1 MASVSPQ
8 TDDIEEEQFQA
19 LVRVAIEEVVA
30 QLLNSRNQPLG
41 QEASLQSNFH
51 QIVCKIHEILTKLD
65 QLSHELT
72 RFNENSSLR
81 SPLLSYMSPVSPTEI
96 LGEIE
101 GYKRTFEIFLQNL
114 SRLHTSSNGMYLALV
129 QMAIEGIEIP
139 TIENFHLPPISM
151 SNLLLSSAAN
161 AFKST
166 IQETNVTREMA
177 KSLILRLAENF
188 ALISL
193 IEQPLTI
200 AADFILQFP
209 VSIFMVSLKL
219 TKHELSICDNI
230 ATLNQKLDASG
241 IQHIISRVDKY
252 LSLMKKDLLSSNIEL
267 SIKIWDSYQMVK
279 ASVNSCKEQ
288 NPGASVMEIIHEMCT
303 QPHCA
308 GLVQPIVSCLH
319 CSVEEAWDIILRVFS
334 KLHTSSV

>member
-65 QLSHELT
+65 QLSHELK
-72 RFNENSSLR
+72 RCIENSSLR
-81 SPLLSYMSPVSPTEI
+81 SPLLSYMSPVNPTEI
-96 LGEIE
+96 LREIE
-101 GYKRTFEIFLQNL
+101 GYKRSFEIFLQNL

-177 KSLILRLAENF
+177 KSLILRLAKNF

-209 VSIFMVSLKL
+209 VSIFMASLKL
-219 TKHELSICDNI
+219 TEHELSICDNI

-241 IQHIISRVDKY
+241 IQRIISRVDKY

-267 SIKIWDSYQMVK
+267 TMKIWDSYQMIK

-288 NPGASVMEIIHEMCT
+288 NPDGSVMEIIHEMCT
-303 QPHCA
+303 QPHCV